1 MKKLTLNFLKVI
13 TLLMLLAHITDL
25 TAQCTSTAM
34 YTYNFCGGGT
44 LTVGGTITHVI
55 TSSSVFND
63 TLTGAGVNGCDSI
76 VISVVSVGTAPA
88 QVTQISSRTLCNGS
102 ASGKIAFSVAD
113 TTTFASWRSS
123 NPSIG
128 LTSHGVDTIPA
139 FTAVNNGNTPITDTI
154 TVTVKG
160 RGYAWFP
167 SGPWL
172 IKYDIARHVSVDTI
186 SMPHSDIALQC
197 AFSPDGS
204 VVYVY
209 SRQTGTVNR
218 SIYAFSTG
226 TGQLVRTY
234 PYRDQINNY
243 HQGEMCI
250 SPDGQYLYV
259 ASSFGNLNLF
269 VINTV
274 TGAVKSNIVV
284 AAGRFYGICISP
296 DGSRIYA
303 AGGDVIPEIDAHADT
318 LIRTIATGYNSIKVA
333 ISPDGKTLF
342 SSNLN
347 GIGTDTIHAIDI
359 ASGNFIAAMPTNN
372 LYAAGQVDGYF
383 FTPDSTK
390 LGVFGSIPGTG
401 ASSFNI
407 YDLKT
412 YALVGYKYC
421 SILGAP
427 AILIGNQP
435 ADDSTILLNLN
446 ISPDGRELFEHGT
459 FSIAD
464 PFGLLCLTYP
474 GLNLGPRTQNLYY
487 DHTNQAGSQ
496 GSFMDAGHCLSQ
508 EMTFTI
514 TVLPA
519 GRDTQYTRLCNG
531 DTVIIGGRK
540 YATAGA
546 FSDTLHN
553 AAVNGCDSI
562 FTMVV
567 GVGYPSRNTNSLYI
581 CQGQTI
587 SVGQYHHSS
596 TGIYTDTLISSFG
609 CDSVITTHLSVSNL
623 PLAPSAISN
632 QQHCPGDVTTAV
644 SFSGSGANV
653 IYSWTGSSTST
664 GLAGSGTGPVPAFTT
679 INNGSLVVNDTI
691 TVSAAQHGFVYVPES
706 SGNLVKVID
715 GSADTLITTV
725 PTGAGPLGVAISL
738 DGSRVYVGNANDS
751 TITVINGIYNTV
763 TDTIHAVDR
772 VFGLCMSPDGSKLYA
787 SCYGSDSV
795 CVINTATN
803 TVTGIIPG
811 MNGPTGV
818 CISPDG
824 SKLYVCN
831 SGTNT
836 VSVISTST
844 NSVTATVPV
853 GAYPYG
859 IAISPDG
866 STVYVANLDDTS
878 LSVIST
884 ASNNVTADINVG
896 PSPRCVSAGPDG
908 SRVYVS
914 NAIAHAVYVINTS
927 NNTITDTINAYHVT
941 GVSVSPDGGL
951 LYVVCSDTT
960 SVINTA
966 TNTVLTTIPLV
977 GTTAGTLGQL
987 AGPARCSGPVT
998 KFTITVNPNKHDTI
1012 YQAICQ
1018 AALPYVWNGLTFTG
1032 AGTQT
1037 KTGLTSAAGCDSS
1050 ATLNLTV
1057 NQPTS
1062 SNTNFTICQ
1071 SALPYVWNGLTF
1083 TGAGSQTKTGLTNA
1097 NGCDSTATLNLTV
1110 NVVSASTTNLAI
1122 CASVLPYVWNGLTFN
1137 AAGSQTQTGLTT
1149 ALGCDSTATLNLTVK
1164 QASSSNNNLT
1174 ICASALPYSWNGLTF
1189 TSGGSQTKTGLTNA
1203 AGCDSTATLNLTVNQ
1218 ASTSNTSL
1226 SICASALPYSWNG
1239 LTFTAAGSQTKT
1251 GFTNAAGCD
1260 SSATLNLTVNQPTSS
1275 NTNYTICQS
1284 ALPYVWNGLTFTGAG
1299 SQTKTG
1305 LTNANGCDS
1314 TATLNLIV
1322 NTVSASTT
1330 NLAVCA
1336 SALPY
1341 TWNGLT
1347 FTGAGS
1353 QTKTGLTT
1361 ALGCDSTATLNLT
1374 VKQAS
1379 SSTNSLSICPSALP
1393 YSWNGLTFTAAGSQT
1408 ATGLTNAAGCDSS
1421 ATLNLTVN
1429 AASTSTNNL
1438 SICNNELPY
1447 SWNGLTFTSAGS
1459 QTATGFTNAAGCDST
1474 ATLNL
1479 SVNAIDTSV
1488 SVALTV
1494 LTANQ
1499 AGATY
1504 QWIDCS
1510 NNQQMAGAT
1519 SASYTAPV
1527 TGDYAVA
1534 ITKNSCTDTSECV
1547 HVVVTGL
1554 PAITGDNV
1562 QIEVY
1567 PNPNNGSFI
1576 IHGAGAGTCTITNEL
1591 GQLIKTFNLTSAN
1604 YTVNINDLSSGV
1616 YFVACSKGAETF
1628 TKKVV
1633 VLK

>member
-1 MKKLTLNFLKVI
+1 MKKLLLNCLKAI
-13 TLLMLLAHITDL
+13 TALILMMHITDL
-25 TAQCTSTAM
+25 KAQCTSTAM

-44 LTVGGTITHVI
+44 VTVGTVTHVAT
-55 TSSSVFND
+55 TSAVYND
-63 TLTGAGVNGCDSI
+63 TLAGAGVSGCDSI
-76 VISVVSVGTAPA
+76 VISVVTVGFTPAPPA
-88 QVTQISSRTLCNGS
+88 QISSRTLCNGS
-102 ASGKIAFSVAD
+102 ASSKIAFSLSD
-113 TTTFASWRSS
+113 STTFTKWRSS
-123 NPSIG
+123 NASIG
-128 LTSHGVDTIPA
+128 LSAFGVDTIPA
-139 FTAVNNGNTPITDTI
+139 FTAVNNGNTTIIDTI

-160 RGYAWFP
+160 RGYAWVP

-197 AFSPDGS
+197 VFSPDGS

-274 TGAVKSNIVV
+274 TGVVKSNIVV

-296 DGSRIYA
+296 DGNRIYA

-435 ADDSTILLNLN
+435 ADDSTTLLNLN

-519 GRDTQYTRLCNG
+519 GRDTQYIRLCNG
-531 DTVIIGGRK
+531 DTVIMGGRR

-553 AAVNGCDSI
+553 ASVNGCDSI

-567 GVGYPSRNTNSLYI
+567 GVGYPSHSTNSLYI
-581 CQGQTI
+581 CQDETI
-587 SVGQYHHSS
+587 SVGQYHHST
-596 TGIYTDTLISSFG
+596 TGKYTDTLTSSFG
-609 CDSVITTHLSVSNL
+609 CDSVITTYLSVTNL
-623 PLAPSAISN
+623 PAAPSAITN
-632 QQHCPGDVTTAV
+632 QHICPGGITTAI
-644 SFSGSGANV
+644 SFAGSGTNV
-653 IYSWTGSSTST
+653 IYNWTGSSTSI
-664 GLAGSGTGPVPAFTT
+664 GLAAGGTGTIPAFAG
-679 INNGSLVVNDTI
+679 INNGTLVVTDTV

-706 SGNLVKVID
+706 TGNVVKVID

-725 PTGAGPLGVAISL
+725 PTGANPLGLAIST

-751 TITVINGIYNTV
+751 TITVINGINNTV
-763 TDTIHAVDR
+763 TDTIHTGYR
-772 VFGLCMSPDGSKLYA
+772 PFGICISPDGNKLYA
-787 SCYGSDSV
+787 ACYGSDSV
-795 CVINTATN
+795 YVISTASN
-803 TVTGIIPG
+803 AVTGIIAG
-811 MNGPTGV
+811 VNTPTGI

-831 SGTNT
+831 SGVNT

-844 NSVTATVPV
+844 NSVIATVPV
-853 GAYPYG
+853 GIYPYG
-859 IAISPDG
+859 IVISPDG
-866 STVYVANLDDTS
+866 STVYVANLSDTT

-884 ASNNVTADINVG
+884 ASNTATADINVG
-896 PSPRCVSAGPDG
+896 LSPRCVSVGPDG

-914 NAIAHAVYVINTS
+914 NSIAHAVYVVNTS

-941 GVSVSPDGGL
+941 GMTVSPDGGL
-951 LYVVCSDTT
+951 LYVVCGDTT
-960 SVINTA
+960 AVVNTT
-966 TNTVLTTIPLV
+966 TNTVVTTMPLV

-998 KFTITVNPNKHDTI
+998 KFTITVDPNKHDTI
-1012 YQAICQ
+1012 YQAICPS
-1018 AALPYVWNGLTFTG
+1018 ALPYVWNGLTFTG

-1037 KTGLTSAAGCDSS
+1037 KTGLNSAAGCDSS
-1050 ATLNLTV
+1050 ATLNLTI
-1057 NQPTS
+1057 NQPSS
-1062 SNTNFTICQ
+1062 SNNSFTICQ

-1083 TGAGSQTKTGLTNA
+1083 TGASTQTKTGLTNA
-1097 NGCDSTATLNLTV
+1097 AGCDSSATLTLTV
-1110 NVVSASTTNLAI
+1110 NVVSSSTTNLAI
-1122 CASVLPYVWNGLTFN
+1122 CAVQLPYTWNGLLFTG
-1137 AAGSQTQTGLTT
+1137 AGSQTKTGLTT
-1149 ALGCDSTATLNLTVK
+1149 ALGCDSSATLNLTIK
-1164 QASSSNNNLT
+1164 QASSSTNNLAV
-1174 ICASALPYSWNGLTF
+1174 CASALPYSWNGLTF
-1189 TSGGSQTKTGLTNA
+1189 TAAGSLTKTGLTNAVGCDSTATLNLTVNALTSSNTNLAICSAALPYSWNGLTFNAAGSQTKTGLTNA
-1203 AGCDSTATLNLTVNQ
+1203 AGCDSTATLNLTVN
-1218 ASTSNTSL
+1218 
-1226 SICASALPYSWNG
+1226 
-1239 LTFTAAGSQTKT
+1239 TA
-1251 GFTNAAGCD
+1251 
-1260 SSATLNLTVNQPTSS
+1260 TSS
-1275 NTNYTICQS
+1275 NSNYTLCQS
-1284 ALPYVWNGLTFTGAG
+1284 ALPDVWNGLTFTG
-1299 SQTKTG
+1299 
-1305 LTNANGCDS
+1305 
-1314 TATLNLIV
+1314 
-1322 NTVSASTT
+1322 
-1330 NLAVCA
+1330 
-1336 SALPY
+1336 
-1341 TWNGLT
+1341 
-1347 FTGAGS
+1347 
-1353 QTKTGLTT
+1353 
-1361 ALGCDSTATLNLT
+1361 
-1374 VKQAS
+1374 
-1379 SSTNSLSICPSALP
+1379 
-1393 YSWNGLTFTAAGSQT
+1393 
-1408 ATGLTNAAGCDSS
+1408 
-1421 ATLNLTVN
+1421 
-1429 AASTSTNNL
+1429 
-1438 SICNNELPY
+1438 
-1447 SWNGLTFTSAGS
+1447 AGS

-1479 SVNAIDTSV
+1479 TVNTVSASTNNLAICAAALPYSWNGLTFTAAGSQTKTGLTTSLGCDSSATLNLTVNQPSQSNTDLAICQSELPYVWNGLTFVSAGSQTAAGLTNVAGCDSTATLNLTVNTIDTSIAV
-1488 SVALTV
+1488 NVTV

-1499 AGATY
+1499 TGAVYQWFNCSNTQPLSGAT
-1504 QWIDCS
+1504 
-1510 NNQQMAGAT
+1510 GAV
-1519 SASYTAPV
+1519 YTATV
-1527 TGDYAVA
+1527 TGDYAVV
-1534 ITKNSCTDTSECV
+1534 ITKNNCTDTSECV
-1547 HVVVTGL
+1547 HVLATGL
-1554 PAITGDNV
+1554 PILNTALFEI
-1562 QIEVY
+1562 Y
-1567 PNPNNGSFI
+1567 PNPNTGAFS
-1576 IHGAGAGTCTITNEL
+1576 IHGGNTGAYTISNEL
-1591 GQLIKTFNLTSAN
+1591 GETIKGFELTATANFTINISELSA
-1604 YTVNINDLSSGV
+1604 GV
-1616 YFVACSKGAETF
+1616 YFVTCKKDSETF
-1628 TKKVV
+1628 TKRVV
-1633 VLK
+1633 VIK